1 MAVILK
7 LSKEQRK
14 VFAQEQ
20 KPKKSF
26 GSVLDQ
32 AKYQMLGGWYQLG
45 AGNTSLDSSQDLSE
59 EELSAYIE
67 LVHEEIMRTEVE
79 LLSKQHKSERDTL
92 VK

>member
-1 MAVILK
+1 VAVILK

-32 AKYQMLGGWYQLG
+32 AKYQMLGGWDQLG
-45 AGNTSLDSSQDLSE
+45 AGNTSLNSSQDLSE

>member
-32 AKYQMLGGWYQLG
+32 AKYQMLGGWDQLG